1 MRYLIIG
8 LGIYGSNLALELTD
22 MGHEVVGADRNASNV
37 EAIKDNISTAYILDS
52 TDETALSVLPLKNV
66 DLVIVA
72 IGEDFGASIRTVAI
86 LKKMQIKHIY
96 ARAIDTL
103 HESILESF
111 KIDRILKPEQ
121 EAAQNLAHELELDSD
136 VEIMR
141 VDSANAVMRFRVPE
155 IFLGTEYS
163 KLNLDEDYDLRLI
176 AATRKI
182 MRKNILGIEQAADKT
197 LDIQN
202 SGEIVEKDDNLIC
215 FGSIKNYRKLY
226 EHIN

>member
-141 VDSANAVMRFRVPE
+141 VDSSNAVMRFRVPE
-155 IFLGTEYS
+155 IFLGIEYS
-163 KLNLDEDYDLRLI
+163 GLKLDEDYNLRLI
-176 AATRKI
+176 AATRKV

-202 SGEIVEKDDNLIC
+202 PGEIVEKDDNLIC
-215 FGSIKNYRKLY
+215 FGSIKDYRKLY